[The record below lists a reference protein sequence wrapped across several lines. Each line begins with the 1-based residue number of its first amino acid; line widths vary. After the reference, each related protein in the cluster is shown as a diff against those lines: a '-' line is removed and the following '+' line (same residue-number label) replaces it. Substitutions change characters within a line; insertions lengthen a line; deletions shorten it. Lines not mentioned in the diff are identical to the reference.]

1 MKNPSGIPDLS
12 DTDLEDHIN
21 HLQSKLDRITI
32 SLQLATAERDRRS
45 QQDIKRHTTQ
55 SKSEFSENRSRLLTS
70 PPSPPSLKIGSY
82 VRILNKYKGNKG
94 KIGRIIDLSQK
105 TATVYIPGRG
115 NFIKQLHNL
124 ELTVSD
130 ET

>member
-1 MKNPSGIPDLS
+1 MKHPSGIPDLS

-55 SKSEFSENRSRLLTS
+55 SKSEFSENRSRVST
-70 PPSPPSLKIGSY
+70 SPPSLKIGSH

-94 KIGRIIDLSQK
+94 KIGRIIDLSEK
-105 TATVYIPGRG
+105 TATVYIPEKG
-115 NFIKQLHNL
+115 NFVKQLHNL
-124 ELTVSD
+124 ELLVSD
-130 ET
+130 EA